1 MRSFLYLFSNARPTA
16 MILYVFGDAKGGAK
30 FEARTVQD
38 YLEMASDPAKRH
50 GELMHQM
57 VIGESRRG
65 TLHNA
70 VAMAP
75 EIKRYQFFTEPNLQ
89 YRPTQDSVG
98 KRRSASTSSIVQR
111 RVIGEPIK
119 TTREFKKT
127 MRILWSHP
135 IADTPPPS
143 PILAVAGPSTLPAA
157 LPKPAAALSLSSF
170 SPAAGPPPPPP
181 PPHHHRLPP
190 SPSPPRFWLPPSSR
204 TLGPRP

>member
-1 MRSFLYLFSNARPTA
+1 

-98 KRRSASTSSIVQR
+98 KVSKTRLYGSRASWLTHFYPRSVAPLRPHLSSRGGSSASPSR
-111 RVIGEPIK
+111 RPGN
-119 TTREFKKT
+119 
-127 MRILWSHP
+127 
-135 IADTPPPS
+135 
-143 PILAVAGPSTLPAA
+143 
-157 LPKPAAALSLSSF
+157 
-170 SPAAGPPPPPP
+170 
-181 PPHHHRLPP
+181 
-190 SPSPPRFWLPPSSR
+190 SR
-204 TLGPRP
+204 RR